1 MNTSI
6 PSGYRQRA
14 DGSLVPESMVSD
26 IDKLRDQ
33 TIERM
38 IAAVKEQS
46 ANLARLKGSVFADVE
61 SFVAISQ
68 EQYGV
73 RAGGKKGN
81 VTLTSYSGRYKV
93 VRQVQERLT
102 FDERLQAAKA
112 LIDECIMDWSEGSR
126 DEIKVLVNDAFR
138 VDQEGQINTGRV
150 LGLRRLEIK
159 DEKWQRAMTAISDSV
174 RVDGSKPYIRFY
186 ERAEGS
192 DEYVAIPLDFAAL

>member
-1 MNTSI
+1 MNTTI

-38 IAAVKEQS
+38 ISAVKEQH

-61 SFVAISQ
+61 SFISISQ

-73 RAGGKKGN
+73 KAGGKKGN

-93 VRQVQERLT
+93 VRQVQERLA

-186 ERAEGS
+186 EREEGS